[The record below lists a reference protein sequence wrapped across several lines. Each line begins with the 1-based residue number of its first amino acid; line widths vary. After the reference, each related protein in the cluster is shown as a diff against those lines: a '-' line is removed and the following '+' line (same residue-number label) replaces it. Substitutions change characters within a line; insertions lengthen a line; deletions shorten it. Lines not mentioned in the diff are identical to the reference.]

1 VLGALVRYGLRLPV
15 RAPYMLADMAADAF
29 AVLDA
34 LHIERAHVCGA
45 SMGGMIAQHMVAA
58 HPERIKTLTLVM
70 TSSGARGLPQA
81 RAEVGRVL
89 LSRPTRARDPAATVA
104 YLERLFG
111 VIGSPAYRAEPAV
124 LRSRLQAAV
133 ARAWQPA
140 GSSRQLVAIIADAD
154 RSHLLGRIRLP
165 TTIVHGAAD
174 PLVPVEH
181 ARDLQRKIPGAR
193 LEIIDGMGHD
203 LPPVLMPRL
212 AQAIAAPA
220 VGSG

>member
-1 VLGALVRYGLRLPV
+1 ALRQRLRLRV
-15 RAPYMLADMAADAF
+15 RAPYQVADMAADALG
-29 AVLDA
+29 VLDA
-34 LHIERAHVCGA
+34 LGIEHAHICGA
-45 SMGGMIAQHMVAA
+45 SMGGMIAQRMVAA
-58 HPERIKTLTLVM
+58 HPGRIKSLTLLM
-70 TSSGARGLPQA
+70 TSSGARGLPRA

-111 VIGSPAYRAEPAV
+111 VIGSPAYRSEPAV

-133 ARAWQPA
+133 ARAWHPA
-140 GSSRQLVAIIADAD
+140 GSTRQLVAIIADAD
-154 RSHLLGRIRLP
+154 RSHLLGRIRVP

-212 AQAIAAPA
+212 AQAIAAVA
-220 VGSG
+220 VSRG